1 MSNQVAAARS
11 YASRRG
17 IWGWIFFD
25 WAAQPFFT
33 VVTTFIFGPYFISR
47 MAGNPEAGQVAW
59 GYGFAAAGFLIA
71 VLSPILGAVADRT
84 GARKPWI
91 AFFAVLKIIG
101 LCLLWFAVPGA
112 NLFWV
117 LCAFSMAMV
126 AAEFPS
132 SSMIP

>member
-1 MSNQVAAARS
+1 MVGPTSCPGKERAIEQSGCGCPQLCLAAWHL
-11 YASRRG
+11 G
-17 IWGWIFFD
+17 LDIFD
-25 WAAQPFFT
+25 WAAQPFT

-91 AFFAVLKIIG
+91 AFSP
-101 LCLLWFAVPGA
+101 C
-112 NLFWV
+112 
-117 LCAFSMAMV
+117 
-126 AAEFPS
+126 
-132 SSMIP
+132 